1 MIICLKLNGLKVLI
15 LNEFYFIGCMVTI
28 EGQPGH
34 GSQFLKNT
42 AGEKLTKILQKF
54 YEFRDSEEEKLKT
67 NPNLRIGDVTT
78 INLTIL
84 QVYIFNF

>member
-1 MIICLKLNGLKVLI
+1 MILL
-15 LNEFYFIGCMVTI
+15 GCMITV

-34 GSQFLKNT
+34 GSQFLENT

-54 YEFRDSEEEKLKT
+54 YEFRVSEEGKLKN

-78 INLTIL
+78 INLTIM
-84 QVYIFNF
+84 QVYILNF